1 MKKMYKPFWSYDVTK
16 TEQWLSKMASS
27 GLTFVGLNRWTRCFY
42 FNETTTD
49 SRIYRIAYDKSK
61 SPVLPKTLQAEG
73 WKATVTAEKWQIT
86 TNNRSEQT
94 IRNFPTRDGVIKHN
108 QTITYL
114 FYGLLFYLISVLIA
128 PISLAFSYFFTNE
141 VIVVEESPYWIVTYL
156 FFALVIGLIALGIY
170 SIIKITKTNNALKN
184 SLAIETITKPNNG
197 NDKEAERQ
205 LKRSGRWV
213 TKVRLGWMY
222 SPDKLEKWLES
233 MEQRGFNLYRVSK
246 IGTVFHF
253 TKDQPRRIAYRVDY
267 QRQPLASY
275 FAIHK
280 EAGWRDCFVSCS
292 NLENWTIWSQEYMEN
307 QQRPQLY
314 SDNPTRIKHAR
325 KMVLTYT
332 AFFLP
337 FTLLYLF
344 MLTGRLNQQNVLSEW
359 LSWGTAVFILCIVIY
374 GSFLVRIWTYYIRL
388 KKQATV

>member
-1 MKKMYKPFWSYDVTK
+1 MYKPFWSYDVTK
-16 TEQWLSKMASS
+16 TEQWLSQMACS
-27 GLTFVGLNRWTRCFY
+27 GLTFVGLNRWTRRFS
-42 FNETTTD
+42 FNETTAE
-49 SRIYRIAYDKSK
+49 SRIYRITYDKLM

-73 WKATVTAEKWQIT
+73 WETTVTTGKWQVT
-86 TNNRSEQT
+86 TNSQPEQT

-114 FYGLLFYLISVLIA
+114 FYGLLFYLLSVLIA
-128 PISLAFSYFFTNE
+128 PISLAFSYFFTDE
-141 VIVVEESPYWIVTYL
+141 AIVVEKSPYWIVTYL
-156 FFALVIGLIALGIY
+156 FFALVVGLVALGIY
-170 SIIKITKTNNALKN
+170 SIVKITKTNK
-184 SLAIETITKPNNG
+184 SLRDPLTTETLQPSNEI
-197 NDKEAERQ
+197 DKQAERQ

-222 SPDKLEKWLES
+222 SPDKLENWLES
-233 MEQRGFNLYRVSK
+233 MEQRGFNLYRVNR
-246 IGTVFHF
+246 IGTIFHF
-253 TKDQPRRIAYRVDY
+253 MKGQPRRIAYRVDY
-267 QRQPLASY
+267 QRQPPSSY

-280 EAGWRDCFVSCS
+280 EAGWRDCFVSYS
-292 NLENWTIWSQEYMEN
+292 NLENWTIWSQEYTGN

-344 MLTGRLNQQNVLSEW
+344 FLFNSFNRQTELSHW
-359 LSWGTAVFILCIVIY
+359 LSWGTFAFILCIGIY
-374 GSFLVRIWTYYIRL
+374 GSFLVQLWTYYVRL
-388 KKQATV
+388 KKHTKV